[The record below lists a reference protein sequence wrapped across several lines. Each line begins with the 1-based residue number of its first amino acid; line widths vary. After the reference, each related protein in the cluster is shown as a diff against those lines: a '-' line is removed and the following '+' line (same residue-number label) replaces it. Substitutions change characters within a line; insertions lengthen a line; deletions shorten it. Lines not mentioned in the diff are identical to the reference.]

1 MRGESSSLSE
11 FTWAL
16 IPSTHFYLSNLFY
29 MQKYTRYTNDK
40 LISREFITRSP
51 NQRKIVLLSFDN
63 QPGQSLGQPEY

>member
-1 MRGESSSLSE
+1 MCKNIQE
-11 FTWAL
+11 
-16 IPSTHFYLSNLFY
+16 
-29 MQKYTRYTNDK
+29 TNDK